1 MKLVGVFDDFLKET
15 VNLNQSRIDLLTD
28 SISAIKSFVRQS
40 EWEPHIRGFEEQGSW
55 AHDTIIKPV
64 DGDEFDADL
73 LVMVDH
79 VHGWSAADYVNKLGD
94 VFSSSATY
102 GDKVKVWDYCV
113 TITYAGERKIDLAPC
128 VVGRLWDGSI
138 EVCNRSTGQF
148 ERSEPVAYTDW
159 LKQRNAYSGSNSFRK
174 VTRLLKYLRDIKH
187 TFTCPSVLLTTL
199 IGCRIDWFD
208 KDHADFVDTPTT
220 LKTVVGRLDEWL
232 QANAFKP
239 MVTNPQLSTE
249 DFATAWTNSQYSNFR
264 DFVHKYRGWIDEA
277 FDTEG
282 RSQSITAWQR
292 VFGAEFAKGDVIKV
306 AADSASEG
314 IAKVR
319 SLMDTTAAHLNEL
332 VDVVKNFGLSVLP
345 ASFSRPPHMQVPTW
359 RQLPGLTKVGV
370 IAEWRSNST
379 AHGRPVRMDDA
390 LPARGGLYFRA
401 MINSGENVPDNCAVH
416 WRITNTGIEALTKRA
431 GRGGFYT
438 QNRSGGH
445 WETLQYRGVHI
456 TEAFVVRRS
465 DDILVAK
472 SDPFYVLI
480 E

>member
-1 MKLVGVFDDFLKET
+1 
-15 VNLNQSRIDLLTD
+15 
-28 SISAIKSFVRQS
+28 
-40 EWEPHIRGFEEQGSW
+40 
-55 AHDTIIKPV
+55 
-64 DGDEFDADL
+64 
-73 LVMVDH
+73 
-79 VHGWSAADYVNKLGD
+79 
-94 VFSSSATY
+94 
-102 GDKVKVWDYCV
+102 
-113 TITYAGERKIDLAPC
+113 
-128 VVGRLWDGSI
+128 
-138 EVCNRSTGQF
+138 
-148 ERSEPVAYTDW
+148 
-159 LKQRNAYSGSNSFRK
+159 
-174 VTRLLKYLRDIKH
+174 
-187 TFTCPSVLLTTL
+187 
-199 IGCRIDWFD
+199 
-208 KDHADFVDTPTT
+208 
-220 LKTVVGRLDEWL
+220 
-232 QANAFKP
+232 
-239 MVTNPQLSTE
+239 
-249 DFATAWTNSQYSNFR
+249 
-264 DFVHKYRGWIDEA
+264 
-277 FDTEG
+277 
-282 RSQSITAWQR
+282 
-292 VFGAEFAKGDVIKV
+292 
-306 AADSASEG
+306 
-314 IAKVR
+314 
-319 SLMDTTAAHLNEL
+319 MDTTAAHLNEL

-472 SDPFYVLI
+472 SDAFYVLI